1 MKKEFYLVQDFIGWS
16 KTETFVQQLIL
27 KNNVKSIL
35 EIGAGANPT
44 INPDFIRQNSLDYT
58 ISDIDDLEL
67 SKADG
72 IYAKLVID
80 LSKKNIIVNKKFD
93 LIFSRMVGE
102 HISEAKTLHQ
112 NIYNHLAGCG
122 ISFHC
127 FSTLYALPFLFNKL
141 LPENLSEFILNIVAP
156 RDDHKHGKFKAH
168 YDWSRGPSKK
178 MIRNFEHIGYD
189 IIEYIGYYGH
199 GYYLKILVL
208 NRLEMFKAKLLQKIK
223 IPQLTSYAHIILRKP
238 KS

>member
-1 MKKEFYLVQDFIGWS
+1 MGWS
-16 KTETFVQQLIL
+16 KTEAYVQELIL
-27 KNNVKSIL
+27 KYRIKSIL

-44 INPDFIRQNSLDYT
+44 INPDFIRKNSLDYT
-58 ISDIDDLEL
+58 ISDVDDLEL

-80 LSKKNIIVNKKFD
+80 LSKKNIICTKKFD

-102 HISEAKTLHQ
+102 HISHAKTLHQ
-112 NIYNHLAGCG
+112 NIYNHLTGGG

-156 RDDHKHGKFKAH
+156 RDDHKHGKFKAY

-178 MIRNFEHIGYD
+178 MIERFESIGYE
-189 IIEYIGYYGH
+189 IIEYIGYFGH
-199 GYYLKILVL
+199 NYYNKFPLLNKIEELKSKVL
-208 NRLEMFKAKLLQKIK
+208 LKF
-223 IPQLTSYAHIILRKP
+223 PFSYLTSYSYFILRKP
-238 KS
+238 